1 METGG
6 NGVNGAHALRPVS
19 RADTPEAVNAIHQ
32 LQSMAGRN
40 AMATPGKLKFVTKIS
55 TVQVIQNSKFMES
68 TLSSFNSSSRVVASL
83 PVSNLGKALPD
94 RANKNNHNNNN
105 NNNNTNDKIWIYL
118 FL

>member
-94 RANKNNHNNNN
+94 RANKNKNNNN
-105 NNNNTNDKIWIYL
+105 NNNNNNDKIWIYL

>member
-94 RANKNNHNNNN
+94 RANKNNNNNN
-105 NNNNTNDKIWIYL
+105 NNNNNDKIWIYL

>member
-94 RANKNNHNNNN
+94 RANKNNNNNDN
-105 NNNNTNDKIWIYL
+105 NNNDKIWIYL

>member
-40 AMATPGKLKFVTKIS
+40 AMATPVKLKFVTKIS
-55 TVQVIQNSKFMES
+55 TVQVIQNSKFMEL

-94 RANKNNHNNNN
+94 RANKNNNNNN
-105 NNNNTNDKIWIYL
+105 NNNNDKIWIYL

>member
-55 TVQVIQNSKFMES
+55 TVQVIQNSKFMEL

-94 RANKNNHNNNN
+94 RANKNNNNNN
-105 NNNNTNDKIWIYL
+105 NNNNNDKIWIYL

>member
-94 RANKNNHNNNN
+94 RANKKNNNN
-105 NNNNTNDKIWIYL
+105 NNNNNNDKIWIYL

>member
-68 TLSSFNSSSRVVASL
+68 TLSSFNSSPRVVASL

-94 RANKNNHNNNN
+94 RANKNNNNNN
-105 NNNNTNDKIWIYL
+105 NNNNNDKIWIYL

>member
-19 RADTPEAVNAIHQ
+19 RADTPEAVNAIHR

-94 RANKNNHNNNN
+94 RANKNNNNNN
-105 NNNNTNDKIWIYL
+105 NNNNNDKIWIYL

>member
-40 AMATPGKLKFVTKIS
+40 AMVTPGKLKFVTKIS

-94 RANKNNHNNNN
+94 RANKNNNNNN
-105 NNNNTNDKIWIYL
+105 NNNNDKIWIYL

>member
-40 AMATPGKLKFVTKIS
+40 AMATPVKLKFVTKIS
-55 TVQVIQNSKFMES
+55 TVQVIQNSKFMELTYHLLTHYIS
-68 TLSSFNSSSRVVASL
+68 PVMAAL
-83 PVSNLGKALPD
+83 PVSNLGKTLPD
-94 RANKNNHNNNN
+94 RAKNNNN
-105 NNNNTNDKIWIYL
+105 NNNKQQ
-118 FL
+118 

>member
-94 RANKNNHNNNN
+94 RANKNKNNNN
-105 NNNNTNDKIWIYL
+105 NNNNNDKIWIYL

>member
-94 RANKNNHNNNN
+94 RANKNNNNNN
-105 NNNNTNDKIWIYL
+105 NNNNDKIWIYL

>member
-55 TVQVIQNSKFMES
+55 TVQVIQNSKFMEL

-94 RANKNNHNNNN
+94 RANKNNNNNN
-105 NNNNTNDKIWIYL
+105 NNNNDKIWIYL

>member
-19 RADTPEAVNAIHQ
+19 RADAPEAVNAIHQ

-40 AMATPGKLKFVTKIS
+40 AMATPAKLKFVTQIS
-55 TVQVIQNSKFMES
+55 TVQVIQNSKFMEL

-94 RANKNNHNNNN
+94 RANNNNN
-105 NNNNTNDKIWIYL
+105 NNSNNNKIWIYL